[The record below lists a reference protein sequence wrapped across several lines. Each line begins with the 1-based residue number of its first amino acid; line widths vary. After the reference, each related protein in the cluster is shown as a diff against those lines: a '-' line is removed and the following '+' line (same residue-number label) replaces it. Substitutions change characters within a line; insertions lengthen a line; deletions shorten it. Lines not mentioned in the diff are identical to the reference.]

1 MSRKCNFL
9 RRKDGIFL
17 TVLLSSLQSNESS
30 SFINESAISQILN
43 KKYRSVSLM
52 FTFEERC
59 WSSCCIRSNVE
70 YSSIILEWLLKGTA
84 GISKFVVQFRI
95 VCGFPKHSLRVFKK
109 YECISVLEPNIFN
122 CRLIIVL
129 LSYKCI
135 FLVSLWSF
143 SSTCTISNKLSVAFE
158 KKKKK
163 ILQFFLILG

>member
-9 RRKDGIFL
+9 RRKDGIFFY
-17 TVLLSSLQSNESS
+17 S
-30 SFINESAISQILN
+30 SFKFVAIKWKFEFNQWECNFITLN

-70 YSSIILEWLLKGTA
+70 YSSIILEWSLKGTA
-84 GISKFVVQFRI
+84 GISKFVVQFCI
-95 VCGFPKHSLRVFKK
+95 VCGFLKHSLRVFKK
-109 YECISVLEPNIFN
+109 YECISILVPNILN

-158 KKKKK
+158 KKKK
-163 ILQFFLILG
+163 LQFFLILV